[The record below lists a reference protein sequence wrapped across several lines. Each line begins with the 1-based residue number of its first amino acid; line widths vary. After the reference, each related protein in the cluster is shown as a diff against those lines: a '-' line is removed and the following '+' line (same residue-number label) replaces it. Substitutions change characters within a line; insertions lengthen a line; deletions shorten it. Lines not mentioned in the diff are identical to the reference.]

1 MSNENEIDY
10 TSDDSG
16 RDPARETPNSGGKP
30 LRIAVVEDDKVTRDT
45 VVQWISQ
52 TPGFEVVGAFE
63 DAVVALGPVAKLMPD
78 VVLVDVNMP
87 GMSGIDFVS
96 AVISRAPGIQCM
108 MLTVYGDTEHIFQAL
123 AAGASGYLLKTTL
136 GDELVEAIRE
146 VYRGGS
152 PMTSDV
158 ARKVVQAFHRPN
170 PVESGEASLSSREKE
185 VLEMLAMGYLYKEI
199 AQELKVSMATVST
212 FVRRIYIKLQ
222 VNSRAQAVA
231 KAKIGMP
238 RQGGHSS

>member
-1 MSNENEIDY
+1 MSNENEDEMMLDDAGRRPGDEA
-10 TSDDSG
+10 SD
-16 RDPARETPNSGGKP
+16 SGGKP

-45 VVQWISQ
+45 VVQWISH

-63 DAVVALGPVAKLMPD
+63 DATVALGPVIKLMPD
-78 VVLVDVNMP
+78 VLLVDVNMP
-87 GMSGIDFVS
+87 GMSGIEFVS
-96 AVISRAPGIQCM
+96 AVMSRAPNIQCM
-108 MLTVYGDTEHIFQAL
+108 MLTVYGDTDHIFQAL

-136 GDELVEAIRE
+136 GDELVAAIRE
-146 VYRGGS
+146 VHRGGS

-170 PVESGEASLSSREKE
+170 PSESGEASLSNREKE

-199 AQELKVSMATVST
+199 AQELKVTMATVST

-222 VNSRAQAVA
+222 VNSRSQAVA
-231 KAKIGMP
+231 KAKIGLP
-238 RQGGHSS
+238 RQGGH

>member
-1 MSNENEIDY
+1 MSNENEEEMML
-10 TSDDSG
+10 DDAG
-16 RDPARETPNSGGKP
+16 RSAGGETPGSGGKP

-63 DAVVALGPVAKLMPD
+63 DATVALGPVIKLMPD
-78 VVLVDVNMP
+78 VLLVDVNMP
-87 GMSGIDFVS
+87 GMSGIEFVS
-96 AVISRAPGIQCM
+96 AVMSRAPNIQCM
-108 MLTVYGDTEHIFQAL
+108 MLTVYGDTDHIFQAL

-136 GDELVEAIRE
+136 GDELVAAIRE
-146 VYRGGS
+146 VHRGGS

-170 PVESGEASLSSREKE
+170 PSESGEASLSNREKE

-199 AQELKVSMATVST
+199 AQELKVTMATVST

-231 KAKIGMP
+231 KAKIGLP
-238 RQGGHSS
+238 RQGGH

>member
-1 MSNENEIDY
+1 MSNENEDEM
-10 TSDDSG
+10 TLDDAGRRPGGEASD
-16 RDPARETPNSGGKP
+16 SGGKP

-45 VVQWISQ
+45 VVQWISH

-63 DAVVALGPVAKLMPD
+63 DATVALAPVIKLMPD
-78 VVLVDVNMP
+78 VLLVDVNMP
-87 GMSGIDFVS
+87 GMSGIEFVS
-96 AVISRAPGIQCM
+96 AVISRAPNIQCM
-108 MLTVYGDTEHIFQAL
+108 MLTVYGDTDHIFQAL

-136 GDELVEAIRE
+136 GDELVAAIRE
-146 VYRGGS
+146 VHRGGS

-170 PVESGEASLSSREKE
+170 PSESGEASLSNREKE

-199 AQELKVSMATVST
+199 AQELKVTMATVST

-231 KAKIGMP
+231 KAKIGLP
-238 RQGGHSS
+238 RQGGH

>member
-1 MSNENEIDY
+1 MSNENEDEM
-10 TSDDSG
+10 TLDDAGRRPGGEASD
-16 RDPARETPNSGGKP
+16 SGGKP

-45 VVQWISQ
+45 VVQWISH

-63 DAVVALGPVAKLMPD
+63 DATVALAPVIKLMPD
-78 VVLVDVNMP
+78 VLLVDVNMP
-87 GMSGIDFVS
+87 GMSGIEFVS
-96 AVISRAPGIQCM
+96 AVMSRAPNIQCM
-108 MLTVYGDTEHIFQAL
+108 MLTVYGDTDHIFQAL

-136 GDELVEAIRE
+136 GDELVAAIRE
-146 VYRGGS
+146 VHRGGS

-170 PVESGEASLSSREKE
+170 PSESGEASLSNREKE

-199 AQELKVSMATVST
+199 AQELKVTMATVST

-231 KAKIGMP
+231 KAKIGLP
-238 RQGGHSS
+238 RQGGH